1 MEVSTGKAKASA
13 TTRLHLFIQ
22 VHRHSHF
29 IVQRFIY
36 LISEMLKHFSS
47 AVHLCNANRVSPRDS
62 GGPCVFEAFGI
73 LFVCSASLFL
83 ACGIHAHVHVC
94 AQDVVVCAGSCWL
107 SPVFLFLPQCFHHV
121 LVCVDG
127 SFSDQTL
134 CGRLLCS
141 HRLLHCNV
149 FLRYSRWKAGTT
161 KGRDREKK
169 RGNLFR
175 LSVCLFVDLTLSICL
190 SVFVFCSFE
199 VCFSIACNLGVLM
212 D

>member
-1 MEVSTGKAKASA
+1 MWVRNIWG
-13 TTRLHLFIQ
+13 
-22 VHRHSHF
+22 
-29 IVQRFIY
+29 
-36 LISEMLKHFSS
+36 
-47 AVHLCNANRVSPRDS
+47 
-62 GGPCVFEAFGI
+62 
-73 LFVCSASLFL
+73 FVCLFRVVFLSLRDPC
-83 ACGIHAHVHVC
+83 ACAC
-94 AQDVVVCAGSCWL
+94 VCAGCGCLCGLVLAFACIFVFAAMFSSCPRLCGW
-107 SPVFLFLPQCFHHV
+107 F
-121 LVCVDG
+121 

-169 RGNLFR
+169 IGNLFR

-199 VCFSIACNLGVLM
+199 VCFSIACNFGVLM